1 MQEKEEKKA
10 LKEVEQGRE
19 ARQQLIMQVLE
30 TLQLTSTRYNLF
42 LTKVVAHLETL
53 VKKHC
58 LGCTAEHTSTTVN
71 YLKVT
76 GRW

>member
-30 TLQLTSTRYNLF
+30 TL
-42 LTKVVAHLETL
+42 
-53 VKKHC
+53 
-58 LGCTAEHTSTTVN
+58 
-71 YLKVT
+71 
-76 GRW
+76 